1 MDVRVPV
8 FGMDGRRLADTTPY
22 KAKMLLKKGKA
33 TVVGGKEFSI
43 RLRVACGNSGAP
55 ALEK

>member
-1 MDVRVPV
+1 MDVKVPV

-33 TVVGGKEFSI
+33 TVIGGKEFSI

-55 ALEK
+55 FLQK

>member
-1 MDVRVPV
+1 MDVKVPV
-8 FGMDGRRLADTTPY
+8 FGMDGRRLADTTPH

-43 RLRVACGNSGAP
+43 RLRVACGNSGVTS
-55 ALEK
+55 LEK

>member
-1 MDVRVPV
+1 MEVKVPV
-8 FGMDGRRLADTTPY
+8 FGMDGRRLADTTPH

-33 TVVGGKEFSI
+33 TVVDSKVFSI

-55 ALEK
+55 CLEK

>member
-1 MDVRVPV
+1 MEVKVPV
-8 FGMDGRRLADTTPY
+8 FGMDGRRLADTTPH

-33 TVVGGKEFSI
+33 YVVGGKEFSI

-55 ALEK
+55 SLKK